1 LSWKHG
7 KLFFG
12 FDCGFDRC
20 CIGFVKRDFRKKGGK
35 KKQADPFLKKEWYTV
50 KAPSMFTTRTCGR
63 TLVTKTQ
70 GTKLAS
76 DGLKNRCL
84 TLSLGDLNQDTDQSF
99 RKFRLEILE
108 VQGRNCLTNF
118 NGMEISRDKLCSLV
132 KKWQTTIECHTD
144 VKTTDG
150 FVLRVFTIG
159 FTKRHPSQLKRHA
172 YAQATQVKRIRKAMN
187 DIVLKEV
194 GSCELKEVVN
204 KLIPDSIGKDIT
216 KRCTS
221 IYPVDNCLVRKV
233 KVVKKPKFDLGK
245 LMELHSEGSGGG
257 ATSTGDKID
266 RPENFE
272 PPVLASV

>member
-1 LSWKHG
+1 
-7 KLFFG
+7 
-12 FDCGFDRC
+12 
-20 CIGFVKRDFRKKGGK
+20 
-35 KKQADPFLKKEWYTV
+35 
-50 KAPSMFTTRTCGR
+50 MFTTRTCGR

>member
-1 LSWKHG
+1 MAVG
-7 KLFFG
+7 KTQ
-12 FDCGFDRC
+12 
-20 CIGFVKRDFRKKGGK
+20 KKPSAKKGGK

-76 DGLKNRCL
+76 DGLKNRCMV
-84 TLSLGDLNQDTDQSF
+84 LSLGDLNQDTDQSF
-99 RKFRLEILE
+99 RKFRLEILDI
-108 VQGRNCLTNF
+108 QGRNCLTNF
-118 NGMEISRDKLCSLV
+118 NGMEITRDKLCSLV

-150 FVLRVFTIG
+150 YVLRVFTIA
-159 FTKRHPSQLKRHA
+159 FTKRHPRQLKRHA
-172 YAQATQVKRIRKAMN
+172 YAQATQVKRIRKSMN
-187 DIVLKEV
+187 DIVMKEV
-194 GSCELKEVVN
+194 GGSELKDVVN

-233 KVVKKPKFDLGK
+233 KVIKKPKFDLGK
-245 LMELHSEGSGGG
+245 LMELHSEGSGTTSG
-257 ATSTGDKID
+257 AIGDKVD
-266 RPENFE
+266 RPDNFE
-272 PPVLASV
+272 PPVMASV

>member
-1 LSWKHG
+1 MAVG
-7 KLFFG
+7 KTQKKPG
-12 FDCGFDRC
+12 A
-20 CIGFVKRDFRKKGGK
+20 KKGGK

-50 KAPSMFTTRTCGR
+50 KSPSMFSTRTCGR

-76 DGLKNRCL
+76 DGLKGRCL
-84 TLSLGDLNQDTDQSF
+84 TLSLGDLNQETDQAF
-99 RKFRLEILE
+99 RKFRLEILD

-118 NGMEISRDKLCSLV
+118 NGMSITRDKLGSLI

-150 FVLRVFTIG
+150 YVLRVFTIA
-159 FTKRHPSQLKRHA
+159 FTKRHPQQLKRHT
-172 YAQATQVKRIRKAMN
+172 YAQSTQIKRIRKAMN

-194 GSCELKEVVN
+194 GTAELKDVVN
-204 KLIPDSIGKDIT
+204 KLIPDAIGKDIT
-216 KRCTS
+216 KRCSS

-233 KVVKKPKFDLGK
+233 KVVKKPKFDVGK
-245 LMELHSEGSGGG
+245 LMELYSEGTGGTT
-257 ATSTGDKID
+257 AAVGDRVD
-266 RPENFE
+266 RPDNFE